1 MLQGLLLTSCL
12 IAFSFISGAC
22 SGDEEEAGITA
33 DPCAVQTLPLQS
45 RDASHWGRL
54 YLPAMSD
61 VELCGAIAWSMTG
74 APEGNA
80 NLVVA
85 VDDGFARF
93 TPHVEGDYTFSGT
106 HPETGEILQE
116 RFTVVSSVGQPFHNY
131 NYYPWHSVANVGDEL
146 WIANVYSPTI
156 SRLSRVDLSTLGLIE
171 VGEWPTSLA
180 VVPGQDLVLVANKAS
195 DTLGFVD
202 VREERQIDAIWVGDA
217 PAGVVVSSDGAK
229 AYVSLSG
236 SNRVA
241 VVDVA
246 TRKLVKQIDT
256 VFDPMALALN
266 EAGDELF
273 VASHRSGQTNQYPYV
288 AREMAD
294 EKDIAIIDTNALE
307 VKGHI
312 LEASSTIND
321 LYFNAESNELWMVGT
336 DNDIEGGLNDP
347 DVYSFMHE
355 VVVLSPEA
363 GEANRLRS
371 ADLTRQET
379 SAGDA
384 VSLQNMTLCNG
395 EVWVTAESSDA
406 TIVLDPST
414 LEEKLVTPQ
423 LDGHVPLVVMM
434 D

>member
-1 MLQGLLLTSCL
+1 MVHDQVL
-12 IAFSFISGAC
+12 
-22 SGDEEEAGITA
+22 
-33 DPCAVQTLPLQS
+33 
-45 RDASHWGRL
+45 R
-54 YLPAMSD
+54 
-61 VELCGAIAWSMTG
+61 
-74 APEGNA
+74 GNA
-80 NLVVA
+80 NLFCRH
-85 VDDGFARF
+85 DGFADSRPTLKRLHLLSRTRKPVKFCKRASRLSPVWVSLF
-93 TPHVEGDYTFSGT
+93 TTTTITLGTRLRMSVMNSGLPTFT
-106 HPETGEILQE
+106 AP
-116 RFTVVSSVGQPFHNY
+116 
-131 NYYPWHSVANVGDEL
+131 
-146 WIANVYSPTI
+146 I

-395 EVWVTAESSDA
+395 EVWVTAESSDV

-414 LEEKLVTPQ
+414 
-423 LDGHVPLVVMM
+423 
-434 D
+434 